1 MRVQRA
7 NRRDGTSELMARP
20 AVTVVG
26 LGPGGHEHVTVE
38 TVRAI
43 ARIPHRFLR
52 TGQHPSADLV
62 PDAVTFDDHY
72 EAADRFDD
80 VYAAIVEELVA
91 AAAEHGEVLYAVP
104 ARHSCSSAPS
114 GRCSPT
120 IASTAPCCR
129 RCPSST
135 SPGPASASTRW
146 RPACASSTVTSSPP
160 PPPGQRARCS
170 SPTPMPTG
178 CCRTSSSPSRTPLA
192 TSPWSSCA
200 ASEHRTS
207 RSPTTW
213 SELDRAVEADHLTCV
228 YVPRSA
234 SPSVPAT
241 SASTSSPARCAAC
254 PWDREQTHASLVPYL
269 VEETFELVDALAALD
284 PDDPATE
291 DAVIEE
297 LGDVLYQIEFHA
309 TIAEQAGRFSIADVT
324 AGIHDKL
331 VRRHPHV
338 FGDVAADDAAAVLAN
353 WEQLKRAE
361 KGRTSVFDGVAHS
374 LPALAYT
381 QHLARK
387 AAKVGFDWP
396 DVDGPLAKVDEEL
409 AELREAIASGDPAR
423 IADELGDLVVAAVNV
438 ARPAHVDAELATRA
452 AAGSSGAG
460 SKRSRPS
467 RASAAST
474 YAPPTW
480 RRSTRS
486 GTRSRRPLSRGK
498 TAGHAVAVRRS
509 GGPPPPRDAAVR
521 DRSRRPG
528 TCRTCTGCS
537 ACTATSCGWSSSAPP
552 GSGRRTS

>member
-1 MRVQRA
+1 
-7 NRRDGTSELMARP
+7 MARP

-43 ARIPHRFLR
+43 ERIPHRFLR
-52 TGQHPSADLV
+52 TGRHPSADLV

-72 EAADRFDD
+72 ESADRFED
-80 VYAAIVEELVA
+80 VYAAIVEALVA

-104 ARHSCSSAPS
+104 GSPLVLERSVRSLLADERVDCTVLPAMSFLDVAWARLGIDPVEAGVRLVDGHEFA
-114 GRCSPT
+114 
-120 IASTAPCCR
+120 TAAAGATGALLITHTHANWVLSDIKLAVEDATGDEPVVVLR
-129 RCPSST
+129 
-135 SPGPASASTRW
+135 GL
-146 RPACASSTVTSSPP
+146 
-160 PPPGQRARCS
+160 G
-170 SPTPMPTG
+170 TPDESIT
-178 CCRTSSSPSRTPLA
+178 
-192 TSPWSSCA
+192 
-200 ASEHRTS
+200 E
-207 RSPTTW
+207 TTW

-228 YVPRSA
+228 YVPA
-234 SPSVPAT
+234 LGVPVGAGYVRFHEL
-241 SASTSSPARCAAC
+241 ARTLRERC

-309 TIAEQAGRFSIADVT
+309 TIAEQSGRFSIADVT

-338 FGDVAADDAAAVLAN
+338 FGDVAADDAATVLAN

-438 ARPAHVDAELATRA
+438 ARHAHVDAELATRA
-452 AAGSSGAG
+452 AAA
-460 SKRSRPS
+460 KFRRRFEAVEALADRARHRPA
-467 RASAAST
+467 R
-474 YAPPTW
+474 
-480 RRSTRS
+480 
-486 GTRSRRPLSRGK
+486 
-498 TAGHAVAVRRS
+498 
-509 GGPPPPRDAAVR
+509 
-521 DRSRRPG
+521 RRPG
-528 TCRTCTGCS
+528 VARR
-537 ACTATSCGWSSSAPP
+537 AV
-552 GSGRRTS
+552 GRGQGGR